1 VARILTV
8 DAGGGGKAGGTIK
21 AGVEKGVSNY
31 DIDRYH
37 SLRLV

>member
-1 VARILTV
+1 MARILTV
-8 DAGGGGKAGGTIK
+8 DAGRGKAGGTIK